1 MSESTP
7 DYSTIVTA
15 INDLKAEV
23 TKIGAVATE
32 VGKVSKAIENLQNA
46 MVGTEGAL
54 TRLNASLAPI
64 EHLVALTDSSDGAT
78 NNLARIVNGVSA
90 LSTQLTKDQELVK
103 ALNAIQSK
111 IGDIKITT
119 TGGSSS
125 SDDSGSIVGTLLKKV
140 ISWLA

>member
-32 VGKVSKAIENLQNA
+32 VGKVSKAIENLQTA

-125 SDDSGSIVGTLLKKV
+125 SEEGSSLVGTILKKV
-140 ISWLA
+140 INWLA